1 MKISIENEKAS
12 DNTVDFDT
20 MCLSEGLYEIVK
32 EDTYGT
38 GIYSSCRML
47 VIKSLSG
54 IHLSEAIYIDKVRGT
69 FEIVS
74 GSKHNWA
81 TGGSRFRK
89 LREKLTITFSSGE

>member
-1 MKISIENEKAS
+1 MKVSIHGGTTS
-12 DNTVDFDT
+12 DNTVDFAT
-20 MCLSEGLYEIVK
+20 MCQQEGLYEIVK
-32 EDTYGT
+32 KDTYEH

-81 TGGSRFRK
+81 SGNSRFRK
-89 LREKLTITFSSGE
+89 LDETLTITFG